1 MKEAEIKALMHLM
14 DDPDDEVF
22 SIVTNRLF
30 DYGISVIPH
39 LEALWENTDQPFMQT
54 RIEDTIHKIQFNT
67 LEVDIASWLHSED
80 KSLLDGAILSAR
92 YHFPDLSV
100 DNFKDTIAKIRRM
113 IWLELNDYLT
123 PLEQLHIFNS
133 TLYHFYKL
141 TGGKYNYNGYD
152 AFLLNKVL
160 EKRKGNALSNGILF
174 QILASMLDLPIRAV
188 QVPNHY
194 LLAFFR
200 VDFYSILG
208 NENLEDQE
216 ILFFIDA
223 TSGNTYSYPDM
234 IKYLDKVGCLN
245 SKKEFKILSNT
256 AIIAHLFSELA
267 QCQNATTDF
276 HRKNELEYLSRMVK
290 NYL

>member
-1 MKEAEIKALMHLM
+1 MKEAEIQALMHLM

-30 DYGISVIPH
+30 DYGIPAIPH
-39 LEALWENTDQPFMQT
+39 LEALWENSNTPLVQN

-67 LEVDIASWLHSED
+67 LEVDITSWLHSDE
-80 KSLLDGAILSAR
+80 KSLLDGAILSSR

-100 DNFKDTIAKIRRM
+100 DQFKDTIGKIRKM

-141 TGGKYNYNGYD
+141 TGGKYNYEGYD

-160 EKRKGNALSNGILF
+160 EKRQGNALSNGILF
-174 QILASMLDLPIRAV
+174 QILANMLDLPIRAV
-188 QVPNHY
+188 KVPNHY

-200 VDFYSILG
+200 VDFFSIFDHEELD
-208 NENLEDQE
+208 NQE

-223 TSGNTYSYPDM
+223 SSGNTYSYPDM

-245 SKKEFKILSNT
+245 PKKEFRILSNT
-256 AIIAHLFSELA
+256 EIVGHLFGELA
-267 QCQNATTDF
+267 QCQNASVDF
-276 HRKNELEYLSRMVK
+276 HRKNELEYLSRLVK
-290 NYL
+290 NYK